1 MQVETFYL
9 SLRPRS
15 KKERIQSL
23 SVGSEDLYLASRWR
37 TTKKD
42 VAIVL
47 LLQNKDIAAGSE
59 RSIVATNTNY
69 PTLGGLFSSII
80 PRWSPMVT
88 A

>member
-9 SLRPRS
+9 GWRRRR

-23 SVGSEDLYLASRWR
+23 SVGSEDLYPASRWR

-47 LLQNKDIAAGSE
+47 PLQSKDIAAGSE
-59 RSIVATNTNY
+59 RSIVAISY
-69 PTLGGLFSSII
+69 PTFGGLFSSII